1 MIEAKFFTNNK
12 NVLVVGAGRSGLAA
26 LRLLARQGCRL
37 AVSDGGPLH
46 RLAAEQQQW
55 LHDKQVVMEFDGHR
69 TETFC
74 RVHCIVVS
82 PGVPLELPQLAAARQ
97 RGIPVISEL
106 ELGALFTDVDIVAV
120 TGTNGKT
127 TVTTMIGAMLSADGK
142 RVFVGGNIGTPLCDF
157 VARQEEADVLVLE
170 VSSFQLDSCASFRPH
185 VAVLLNISPD
195 HLDRY
200 ASYAAYADAKMQI
213 FRRQRR
219 HDFAVINGDDTE
231 IAGRL
236 SAIPSTIRKFGR
248 QKSCQA
254 RMVGNTALV
263 QLPGEGQEE
272 YPLPEEISTYPN
284 SDNCLAAILVARLMA
299 CGAEAVEQ
307 GLADFRC
314 LEHRLRTVAIIR
326 GVTYIDDSKATNI
339 GALQSALAGM
349 TGPVHLIAGGRDK
362 GGDYCLASGDV
373 SRRVK
378 SLILMGEAADK
389 MAAAW
394 GEYVRVMRAASLE
407 EAVNLAAEQAQGGEV
422 VLLSPACASF
432 DMFSSYSERGRVFQE
447 AVAALEADDRQSEAG
462 LHMAAQ
468 AGT

>member
-12 NVLVVGAGRSGLAA
+12 NILVVGAGRSGMAA

-37 AVSDGGPLH
+37 AVSDGGPLD
-46 RLAAEQQQW
+46 RLDAEQQQW
-55 LHDKQVVMEFDGHR
+55 LLDKQVALEFDGHR

-74 RVHCIVVS
+74 RSHCIIVS
-82 PGVPLELPQLAAARQ
+82 PGVPLDLPQLAEARQ
-97 RGIPVISEL
+97 SGIPVIGEL

-127 TVTTMIGAMLSADGK
+127 TVTTMIGAMLAADGK

-157 VARQEEADVLVLE
+157 VAREGKADVLVLE
-170 VSSFQLDSCASFRPH
+170 VSSFQLDSCAAFRPH

-200 ASYAAYADAKMQI
+200 ASYAAYAEAKMQI
-213 FRRQRR
+213 FKRQRR
-219 HDFAVINGDDTE
+219 HDFAVINGDDPE
-231 IAGRL
+231 IVGRL
-236 SAIPSTIRKFGR
+236 SAIPSTIREFGR
-248 QKSCQA
+248 KKSCQA
-254 RMVGNTALV
+254 RMAGNTALL
-263 QLPGEGQEE
+263 QLPAEAVEE
-272 YPLPEEISTYPN
+272 YSLPEEISTYPN
-284 SDNCLAAILVARLMA
+284 CDNCLAAIMVARLMA
-299 CGAEAVEQ
+299 CRAEAVAQ
-307 GLADFRC
+307 GLAAFRL

-362 GGDYCLASGDV
+362 GGDYSRVSGDV

-378 SLILMGEAADK
+378 SLILIGEAADK

-394 GEYVRVMRAASLE
+394 GEDVRVVRAASLE
-407 EAVNLAAEQAQGGEV
+407 EAVRLAAGQAQSGET

-432 DMFSSYSERGRVFQE
+432 DMFSSYSERGRAFQE
-447 AVAALEADDRQSEAG
+447 AVAALEAG
-462 LHMAAQ
+462 PHLAAR